1 MPASLLQHPDMR
13 VFCSVKLRF
22 PSNVWRESEARVF
35 SVDVYGRLR
44 KLSPAAPEHRS
55 GIVGEL
61 LQRLCKVA
69 PKPPE
74 KVYQLFCYFCSPL
87 RDFFYV
93 LFKQFSI
100 NKAEKQLRFLPIDG
114 VVVYVSAIGQ

>member
-1 MPASLLQHPDMR
+1 MPATQSQHPDMR
-13 VFCSVKLRF
+13 VFCSLKLRF
-22 PSNVWRESEARVF
+22 PSNVGPESEARVF

-61 LQRLCKVA
+61 LQSLCKVA

-74 KVYQLFCYFCSPL
+74 KDYGPVGNRLKYCFMLSIKLLCK
-87 RDFFYV
+87 FF
-93 LFKQFSI
+93 
-100 NKAEKQLRFLPIDG
+100 
-114 VVVYVSAIGQ
+114 VSVDKTRRLLTNTQ